1 MENPSDDVKEPAPE
15 DTTNDADDSRAESE
29 ADGNKEC
36 SDDVKDSQCE
46 SSKSSSFEE
55 VTSASCQD
63 QDVGEIVSK
72 EDCCINQNEENQVK
86 YKHNRLEWKD

>member
-15 DTTNDADDSRAESE
+15 DTTNNADDSRDAEPE
-29 ADGNKEC
+29 LNGNKEC

-55 VTSASCQD
+55 VTSASWQD
-63 QDVGEIVSK
+63 AGEIVSK
-72 EDCCINQNEENQVK
+72 EDCFINQNEENQVK